1 MVRQPFTLRIAVGEQ
16 KMNAPY
22 DPALI
27 ALAGAEA
34 ADAPV
39 EGFSFMPHSVR
50 ISSLS
55 LGWYPLNI
63 ERRELEPG
71 DSSLPGG
78 TKEHLIFVSL
88 AEGHCVRESGGD
100 VAVNDLAAGLV
111 SVLPSETPVRW
122 SWDTRLSFAVMAL
135 EPEYLEKVARETFDL
150 DPAGVRLL
158 SVEGQRDPL
167 ITGIAGNLMRE
178 AMNGDAGSR
187 LFAESLAGVL
197 AVHLLR
203 NYSEQPQTIKTDR
216 ISTRP
221 RAVTLAVDFIHDNYA
236 RELSLSDIA
245 AAAHL
250 SPFHLSRIFKKAT
263 GVTPHQYLLQVRVN
277 SARSLLTAGAGDRSL
292 AEVAAAVGFSDQ
304 SHLTRHFKRMLGV
317 TPKQLR
323 Q

>member
-1 MVRQPFTLRIAVGEQ
+1 
-16 KMNAPY
+16 MNAPL

-27 ALAGAEA
+27 ALAE
-34 ADAPV
+34 APV
-39 EGFSFMPHSVR
+39 ESFSIMPHSVR
-50 ISSLS
+50 VSSLS
-55 LGWYPLNI
+55 LGWHPLNI

-71 DSSLPGG
+71 DSNLPGG

-88 AEGHCVRESGGD
+88 ADGHCVRESGGD
-100 VAVNDLAAGLV
+100 IAESDLAAGLV

-122 SWDTRLSFAVMAL
+122 SWDTRLSFTVMAL
-135 EPEYLEKVARETFDL
+135 EPEYLDKVARETFDL
-150 DPAGVRLL
+150 DPDGVRLRT
-158 SVEGQRDPL
+158 VEGQRDPL

-187 LFAESLAGVL
+187 LFAESLAAML

-203 NYSEQPQTIKTDR
+203 NYSERSQAIETDR
-216 ISTRP
+216 ISSQP
-221 RAVTLAVDFIHDNYA
+221 RAVVQAVDFIHDNYA
-236 RELSLSDIA
+236 MDLSLSDIA

-277 SARSLLTAGAGDRSL
+277 SARSLLSAGAGNRSL

-304 SHLTRHFKRMLGV
+304 SHLTRHFKRLLGV

>member
-1 MVRQPFTLRIAVGEQ
+1 
-16 KMNAPY
+16 MNAPY

-27 ALAGAEA
+27 ALADA
-34 ADAPV
+34 AAPV
-39 EGFSFMPHSVR
+39 EGLSVLPHSVR
-50 ISSLS
+50 MSSLS

-100 VAVNDLAAGLV
+100 VSESDLAAGLV

-122 SWDTRLSFAVMAL
+122 SWDTRLSFAVMTL
-135 EPEYLEKVARETFDL
+135 EPEYLGKVAREIFGL
-150 DPAGVRLL
+150 DPAGVRLIA
-158 SVEGQRDPL
+158 VQGQRDPL

-187 LFAESLAGVL
+187 LFAESLAGML

-203 NYSEQPQTIKTDR
+203 NYAERSQPIKTDR
-216 ISTRP
+216 ISTQP
-221 RAVTLAVDFIHDNYA
+221 RAVTQAVDFINDNYA
-236 RELSLSDIA
+236 TDLSLSDIA

-263 GVTPHQYLLQVRVN
+263 GVSPYQYLLQVRVN
-277 SARSLLTAGAGDRSL
+277 SARSLLAAGAGDRSL
-292 AEVAAAVGFSDQ
+292 AEVAAAVGFADQ
-304 SHLTRHFKRMLGV
+304 SHLTRHFKRMVGV

>member
-1 MVRQPFTLRIAVGEQ
+1 
-16 KMNAPY
+16 MNAPY

-27 ALAGAEA
+27 ALADA
-34 ADAPV
+34 AAPV
-39 EGFSFMPHSVR
+39 EGLSVLPHSVR
-50 ISSLS
+50 MSSLS

-100 VAVNDLAAGLV
+100 VSESDLAAGLV

-122 SWDTRLSFAVMAL
+122 SWDTRLSFAVMTL
-135 EPEYLEKVARETFDL
+135 EPEYLGKVAREIFGL
-150 DPAGVRLL
+150 DPTGVRLIA
-158 SVEGQRDPL
+158 VQGQRDPL

-187 LFAESLAGVL
+187 LFAESLAAML

-203 NYSEQPQTIKTDR
+203 NYAERSQPIETDR
-216 ISTRP
+216 ISTQP
-221 RAVTLAVDFIHDNYA
+221 RAVTQAVDFINDNYA
-236 RELSLSDIA
+236 TDLSLSDIA

-263 GVTPHQYLLQVRVN
+263 GVSPYQYLLQVRVN
-277 SARSLLTAGAGDRSL
+277 SARSRLTAGAGDRSR
-292 AEVAAAVGFSDQ
+292 AEVAAAVGFADQ
-304 SHLTRHFKRMLGV
+304 SHLTRHFKRMVGV

>member
-1 MVRQPFTLRIAVGEQ
+1 
-16 KMNAPY
+16 MNAPY
-22 DPALI
+22 DPVLI
-27 ALAGAEA
+27 ALAGGEA

-39 EGFSFMPHSVR
+39 DSFSIMPQSVR
-50 ISSLS
+50 VSSLS

-100 VAVNDLAAGLV
+100 VTEKDLAAGLV

-135 EPEYLEKVARETFDL
+135 EPEYLDKVARETFDL
-150 DPAGVRLL
+150 DPAGVQLL
-158 SVEGQRDPL
+158 TVEGQRDPL

-187 LFAESLAGVL
+187 LFAESLAGML

-203 NYSEQPQTIKTDR
+203 NYSARPQPIETDR
-216 ISTRP
+216 ISTQP
-221 RAVTLAVDFIHDNYA
+221 RAVTQAVDFIHDNYPSD
-236 RELSLSDIA
+236 LSLSDIA

-292 AEVAAAVGFSDQ
+292 AEVAAAVGFADQ
-304 SHLTRHFKRMLGV
+304 SHLTRHFKRMLGM

>member
-1 MVRQPFTLRIAVGEQ
+1 MVRQPFTHRIVVGEK

-39 EGFSFMPHSVR
+39 DGFSVMPHSVR

-78 TKEHLIFVSL
+78 TREHLICVSL

-100 VAVNDLAAGLV
+100 VAESDLAAGLV

-122 SWDTRLSFAVMAL
+122 SWDTRLSFAMMAL
-135 EPEYLEKVARETFDL
+135 EPEYLDKVARETFDV
-150 DPAGVRLL
+150 DPAGVRLRT
-158 SVEGQRDPL
+158 VEGQRDPL

-203 NYSEQPQTIKTDR
+203 NYSERPQPIETGR
-216 ISTRP
+216 ISTQP
-221 RAVTLAVDFIHDNYA
+221 RAVTQAVDFIHDNYA
-236 RELSLSDIA
+236 RDLSLSDIA

-263 GVTPHQYLLQVRVN
+263 GATPHQYLLQVRVN

-292 AEVAAAVGFSDQ
+292 AEVAAAVGFADQ

>member
-1 MVRQPFTLRIAVGEQ
+1 
-16 KMNAPY
+16 MNAPY

-27 ALAGAEA
+27 ALASAQA
-34 ADAPV
+34 ANAPV
-39 EGFSFMPHSVR
+39 DCFSVLPHSVR
-50 ISSLS
+50 VSSLS

-78 TKEHLIFVSL
+78 TREHLIFVSL
-88 AEGHCVRESGGD
+88 ADGHCVRESGGD
-100 VAVNDLAAGLV
+100 ITEKDLAAGLV

-135 EPEYLEKVARETFDL
+135 EPEYLDKVARETFDL

-158 SVEGQRDPL
+158 TVEGQRDPL
-167 ITGIAGNLMRE
+167 ITSIAGNLMRE

-187 LFAESLAGVL
+187 LFAESLAGTL

-203 NYSEQPQTIKTDR
+203 NYSERPQTIETGR
-216 ISTRP
+216 ISSRP
-221 RAVTLAVDFIHDNYA
+221 RAVTHAVDFIHDNYA

-277 SARSLLTAGAGDRSL
+277 SARALLTAGAGDRSL
-292 AEVAAAVGFSDQ
+292 AEIAAAVGFADQ

>member
-1 MVRQPFTLRIAVGEQ
+1 
-16 KMNAPY
+16 MNAPY

-27 ALAGAEA
+27 ALADA
-34 ADAPV
+34 AAPV
-39 EGFSFMPHSVR
+39 EGLSVLPHSVR
-50 ISSLS
+50 MSSLS

-100 VAVNDLAAGLV
+100 VSESDLAAGLV

-122 SWDTRLSFAVMAL
+122 SWDTRLSFAVMTL
-135 EPEYLEKVARETFDL
+135 EPEYLGKVAREIFGL
-150 DPAGVRLL
+150 DPAGVRLIA
-158 SVEGQRDPL
+158 VQGQRDPL

-187 LFAESLAGVL
+187 LFAESLAGML

-203 NYSEQPQTIKTDR
+203 NYAERSQPIETDR
-216 ISTRP
+216 ISTQP
-221 RAVTLAVDFIHDNYA
+221 RAVTQAVDFINDNYA
-236 RELSLSDIA
+236 TDLSLSDIA

-263 GVTPHQYLLQVRVN
+263 GVSPYQYLLQVRVN

-292 AEVAAAVGFSDQ
+292 AEVAAAVGFADQ
-304 SHLTRHFKRMLGV
+304 SHLTRHFKRMVGV

>member
-1 MVRQPFTLRIAVGEQ
+1 
-16 KMNAPY
+16 MNAPL
-22 DPALI
+22 DPALV
-27 ALAGAEA
+27 ALAGAQ
-34 ADAPV
+34 APV
-39 EGFSFMPHSVR
+39 EGFSVMPRSVR
-50 ISSLS
+50 VSSLS

-71 DSSLPGG
+71 DSNLPGG

-88 AEGHCVRESGGD
+88 GDGHCVRESGGD
-100 VAVNDLAAGLV
+100 IAESELAAGLV

-122 SWDTRLSFAVMAL
+122 SWDTRLSFTVMAL
-135 EPEYLEKVARETFDL
+135 EPEYLDKVARETFDL
-150 DPAGVRLL
+150 DPGGVHLL
-158 SVEGQRDPL
+158 AVEGQRDPL

-187 LFAESLAGVL
+187 LFAESLAGML

-203 NYSEQPQTIKTDR
+203 NYSERSQAIQTDR
-216 ISTRP
+216 ISTQP
-221 RAVTLAVDFIHDNYA
+221 RAVVQAVDFIHENYA
-236 RELSLSDIA
+236 MDLSLSDIA

-277 SARSLLTAGAGDRSL
+277 SARSLLTAGAGNRSL

-304 SHLTRHFKRMLGV
+304 SHLTRHFKRLLGV

>member
-1 MVRQPFTLRIAVGEQ
+1 
-16 KMNAPY
+16 MNAPY

-27 ALAGAEA
+27 ALADA
-34 ADAPV
+34 AAPV
-39 EGFSFMPHSVR
+39 EGLSVLPHSVR
-50 ISSLS
+50 MSSLS
-55 LGWYPLNI
+55 RGWYPLNI

-100 VAVNDLAAGLV
+100 VSESDLAAGLV

-122 SWDTRLSFAVMAL
+122 SWDTRLSFAVMTL
-135 EPEYLEKVARETFDL
+135 EPEYLGKVAREIFGL
-150 DPAGVRLL
+150 DPAGVRLIAA
-158 SVEGQRDPL
+158 EGQRDPL

-187 LFAESLAGVL
+187 LFAESLAGML

-203 NYSEQPQTIKTDR
+203 NYAERSQPIKTDR
-216 ISTRP
+216 ISTQP
-221 RAVTLAVDFIHDNYA
+221 RAVTQAVDFINDNYA
-236 RELSLSDIA
+236 TDLSLSDIA

-263 GVTPHQYLLQVRVN
+263 GVSPYQYLLQVRVN
-277 SARSLLTAGAGDRSL
+277 SARSLLAAGAGDRSL
-292 AEVAAAVGFSDQ
+292 AEVAAAVGFADQ
-304 SHLTRHFKRMLGV
+304 SHLTRHFKRMVGV

>member
-1 MVRQPFTLRIAVGEQ
+1 MVRQPFMHRIVVGEK

-27 ALAGAEA
+27 ALEGAEA

-39 EGFSFMPHSVR
+39 DVFSIMPHSVR

-71 DSSLPGG
+71 DSNLPGG
-78 TKEHLIFVSL
+78 AKEHLICVSL
-88 AEGHCVRESGGD
+88 SDGHCVRESGGE
-100 VAVNDLAAGLV
+100 VAKNDLAAGLV

-135 EPEYLEKVARETFDL
+135 EPEYLGKVARETFDL
-150 DPAGVRLL
+150 DPAGVRLRT
-158 SVEGQRDPL
+158 VEGQRDPL

-203 NYSEQPQTIKTDR
+203 NYSERSQPIETDR
-216 ISTRP
+216 ISTQP
-221 RAVTLAVDFIHDNYA
+221 RAVTQAVDFIHDNYA
-236 RELSLSDIA
+236 GDLSLSDIA

-263 GVTPHQYLLQVRVN
+263 GVTPHQYLLRVRVN

-292 AEVAAAVGFSDQ
+292 AEVAAAVGFADQ